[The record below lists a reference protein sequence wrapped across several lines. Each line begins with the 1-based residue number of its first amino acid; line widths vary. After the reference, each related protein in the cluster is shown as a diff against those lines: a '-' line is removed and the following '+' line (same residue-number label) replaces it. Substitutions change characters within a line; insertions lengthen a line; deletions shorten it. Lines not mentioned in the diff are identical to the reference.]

1 MKYVARWTAIIALF
15 AIPFLPLYVSNELYF
30 PFITGKGFVF
40 RILVEIALVSYIVLA
55 FLDRRYRPRFSWTLA
70 LFTGLVA
77 WMAVANLLGVNPHK
91 AFWSNFERM
100 DGWIML
106 IHVYALFLV
115 ASSVLAVE
123 KLWRR
128 WWQYFLGIAALV
140 CGYGILQ
147 LVGAAEIHQG
157 GVRVDASFGNAI
169 YLAVYLMFSILVAGW
184 LMIESRG
191 WYRYALGAFSVL
203 AFIVLFFTASRGAL
217 IGLVAGAGVAAV
229 LWIVLSLRGGTKDSG
244 MLGLRI
250 AGGSL
255 IALVLITGSFF
266 LARDSAFVQNEPA
279 LARLATVFSLSEE
292 LRVRSTIWG
301 IAFEGVKEDPVTGWG
316 QEGFNQVFNKYYV
329 PSLFEQEAWFDRAHS
344 TYLDWLIAGGF
355 PALILFIALLVAAFF
370 ALLRAPDL
378 SRAERVLLI
387 GALAAYAVQALVVF
401 DNLFSYVP
409 FAILLAMAHRA
420 SGKPISAL
428 EKTPE
433 LTGQTSESTLGTV
446 GVVAAITLVWMV
458 NVSNMN
464 AAHHLVYAVSP
475 LPQGASMNL
484 EYFKK
489 ALSDNSFATQEIRE
503 QLVINAA
510 KFTADEKLPQEL
522 RSEYAELALLEM
534 GKEIER
540 SPNDTRLRVQYAS
553 AYEVVGDKES
563 SLLQIDKAIELSPK
577 KQALHIN
584 RGFKLYELK
593 RVEEAREAFRYAY
606 DLDPSFEQ
614 VAVSAASGYVLTGDV
629 AGAKALLM
637 EALGTT
643 TPDSESLFYAY
654 YQAKQWNELVAV
666 AQARVAATNGSA
678 ESRLR
683 LGQALAAGGRFAE
696 GRAEI
701 TATIAAFPKA
711 REAGQEL
718 LNQIPAGR

>member
-1 MKYVARWTAIIALF
+1 MKHAARWTAIIALF
-15 AIPFLPLYVSNELYF
+15 AIPFLPLYVSNDLYF
-30 PFITGKGFVF
+30 PFITGKGFAF
-40 RILVEIALVSYIVLA
+40 RVLVEIALVSYVVLA

-100 DGWIML
+100 DGWVML
-106 IHVYALFLV
+106 VHVYALFIV
-115 ASSVLAVE
+115 ASSVLSVE

-128 WWQYFLGIAALV
+128 WWQYFIGIAAFV
-140 CGYGILQ
+140 CGYGLLQ
-147 LVGAAEIHQG
+147 LIGGAEIHQG

-217 IGLVAGAGVAAV
+217 IGLVAGAGAASV
-229 LWIVLSLRGGTKDSG
+229 LWIVLSLRGGAKGAGT
-244 MLGLRI
+244 LGLRI

-255 IALVLITGSFF
+255 IVLVVLVSSFF

-279 LARLATVFSLSEE
+279 LARLATVFSLNEE
-292 LRVRSTIWG
+292 LKVRSTIWG
-301 IAFEGVKEDPVTGWG
+301 IAFKGVQEDPVTGWG
-316 QEGFNQVFNKYYV
+316 QEGFNQVFNKHYV
-329 PSLFEQEAWFDRAHS
+329 PSLFEQETWFDRAHS

-355 PALILFIALLVAAFF
+355 PALILFIALLLAAFI

-420 SGKPISAL
+420 SEKPINVL
-428 EKTPE
+428 ERAPE
-433 LTGQTSESTLGTV
+433 LSGQTGVSALGTV
-446 GVVAAITLVWMV
+446 AAVAAIALVWVV
-458 NVSNMN
+458 NVPGMS

-475 LPQGASMNL
+475 LPQGAQQNL

-489 ALSDNSFATQEIRE
+489 ALADNSFATQEIRE
-503 QLVINAA
+503 QIVINTM
-510 KFTADEKLPQEL
+510 KFVSDEKVPEGVRQ
-522 RSEYAELALLEM
+522 EYATLALLEM

-540 SPNDTRLRVQYAS
+540 SPNDARLRVQYAS
-553 AYEVVGDKES
+553 AYEAAGDKES
-563 SLLQIDKAIELSPK
+563 SLLEVEKAIELSPK

-584 RGFKLYELK
+584 RGFKLFELG
-593 RVEEAREAFRYAY
+593 RLEEAREAFRYAY

-614 VAVSAASGYVLTGDV
+614 VAVSAASGYVLAGDL

-643 TPDSESLFYAY
+643 TADSDSLFYAY
-654 YQAKQWNELVAV
+654 YQTKQWDDMIAV
-666 AQARVAATNGSA
+666 ARARVAAANGSA
-678 ESRLR
+678 DSRLR
-683 LGQALAAGGRFAE
+683 LGQALAAAGRFAE
-696 GRAEI
+696 ARAEI
-701 TATIAAFPKA
+701 LATITAFPEA
-711 REAGQEL
+711 RESGQAL
-718 LNQIPAGR
+718 LNQIPGA